1 MGGQL
6 VQWLVEIIL
15 CSKPKTVDGAGAVLT
30 EKNLVDVGGE
40 NVFLREA
47 QL

>member
-6 VQWLVEIIL
+6 VQWFVEIIL
-15 CSKPKTVDGAGAVLT
+15 RSEPKTVDGAGAVLA

-40 NVFLREA
+40 NVFLGEA
-47 QL
+47 